1 MNKLKYLL
9 ISSFVFMIL
18 ISPIYAIT
26 IRETTNKNDKYS
38 TIEEGTVIIG
48 VTKFTPETIVTASK
62 AATAGVN
69 DVMLYLSKNGSN
81 NGYEMPGVYYYV
93 DEYVGW
99 FFIDSDN
106 KATPV
111 ENTKKIEKLNSIDIY
126 YINNIEKKV

>member
-1 MNKLKYLL
+1 MNKWKYLL
-9 ISSFVFMIL
+9 IFSFLFIIL

-26 IRETTNKNDKYS
+26 IRETTNKNDNYS
-38 TIEEGTVIIG
+38 TIEEGSVIIG
-48 VTKFTPETIVTASK
+48 VTKFTPDTIVTASK

-93 DEYVGW
+93 DEFVGW
-99 FFIDSDN
+99 FFIDSEN

-111 ENTKKIEKLNSIDIY
+111 ENAKKLEKLNNLDIY
-126 YINNIEKKV
+126 YINNITKKV